1 MGDNIDKR
9 GKLPKRFRPR
19 LSSSVMES
27 CLTIKGGS
35 VKFVTV
41 CLLAVTAVMAGTV
54 THTLELSLQDVVMS
68 QSDNYSV
75 VQLDLNRDGMTHA
88 WTTEPG
94 EPLLPVVSG
103 NVLIPAGAELEDI
116 IVTELERVE
125 IGTGILVHPVQ
136 PMRPLSD
143 FNSVPFV
150 KPDQAVYGADVV
162 YPSHDLVRIP
172 AGNKTGF
179 RIAGFLY
186 CPFEYYPASGRLVL
200 VTRARVTVSYREH
213 AVQVPVLTPGQ
224 RDWAWA
230 DVAGLVVNPEDVSKM
245 APPAA
250 EKDAGELD
258 VVIFTSSTMAAEL
271 VDLRKWLM
279 RKGYFTEIVR
289 HDTLSTSGRDVQEK
303 MRNFLRGKFEN
314 NGLKYVILAG
324 DIQHCPL
331 RYGYLPYSTYNVPAD
346 MYFGDLDGSWDANNN
361 NRFGEMEGDSVDLFH
376 DIYVG
381 RLPLDDA
388 ADAANFLRKDTTYEV
403 CPDTAYL
410 DNVLLPA
417 EVLWSNIDFHGMIVN
432 TNILRML
439 NERSAWE
446 VDSGIGMQPSEVIAA
461 INSGTQL
468 LHYAGHG
475 SNTAFGSTFRT
486 SNIPSLTNSDKPFI
500 SMTMAC
506 NCGWF
511 DHASTECLAEEMVN
525 ATNGAAVSAM
535 YNARYGWGAPPTQ
548 GPNSNMNCQFFH
560 NFLKGMTQGQAH
572 GLARDFL
579 RNESFSQMTMR
590 WAMYTNTLQGDPT
603 MMMWR
608 ETPAQMVALYAETIP
623 AMPQSYHVEVSTG
636 YGPVKGARVAITH
649 LGELVGRAVTNSQ
662 GQAVVPLPVLEDT
675 WTLKLTITAQD
686 LYIFERT
693 VHVIAGCASPLLA
706 YHHSYVD
713 DSNGRLDP
721 GEESSVYFAIENRG
735 NGRADS
741 VFGRLTS
748 LSPYV
753 SVVDDEADYGSVMV
767 DSVVQGDGFRVRVL
781 RGCPQGHGAEFELA
795 LTSADGA
802 WTVLFEVK
810 IGLPHARGGLWATLD
825 TGDYVCG
832 IFGNGG
838 IGTSQWR
845 GEGYG
850 LIYPK
855 SRMWSTASM
864 MHGSFMMGID
874 TTWVVDNYYG
884 APDWKVCPL
893 DFQMEE
899 SVRIVYP
906 PELGDQEYRTVF
918 SDANHPEPT
927 DVSITHRAFGSANPN
942 HEDFI
947 ILEYRIHNNDTD
959 AIQNLYT
966 GVACDFRTTMW
977 NQNDSLDY
985 AGTDSARQIAFVKS
999 ALSGETLAVGVS
1011 HIYPQGMNAFANCL
1025 FHDTYV
1031 SNGFSKAEKML
1042 VMDGTIR
1049 QTSGTTRGNYH
1060 CVASSG
1066 PYTIPAGDSQIVA
1079 YIICGG
1085 RNVGEMQV
1093 HFDTAFAWYDPPV
1106 GVAED
1111 QHPATLVRGLR
1122 IAPRLFTDAVK
1133 VHYSLSRVEPVD
1145 VWAFD
1150 ALGRVADRHTF
1161 TPAARTGEFTWRP
1174 KMAPGVYFLQVGDAS
1189 EKVLKLR

>member
-1 MGDNIDKR
+1 M
-9 GKLPKRFRPR
+9 KLV
-19 LSSSVMES
+19 L
-27 CLTIKGGS
+27 
-35 VKFVTV
+35 V
-41 CLLAVTAVMAGTV
+41 CLVAATALVAGTV
-54 THTLELSLQDVVMS
+54 SHTLELSPQDVVMS

-75 VQLDLNRDGMTHA
+75 VRLALDDNGMTHA

-103 NVLIPAGAELEDI
+103 NVLIPAGAEVDDMT
-116 IVTELERVE
+116 VTELERVE

-136 PMRPLSD
+136 PMRPLSE
-143 FNSVPFV
+143 FNSVLFEE
-150 KPDQAVYGADVV
+150 PDQAVYGVDAV
-162 YPSHDLVRIP
+162 YPSRDLVRIP
-172 AGNKTGF
+172 AGSKTGF

-200 VTRARVTVSYREH
+200 VTKARVTVSYREH

-224 RDWAWA
+224 RDWAA
-230 DVAGLVVNPEDVSKM
+230 TDVAALVVNPGDVSRM

-258 VVIFTSSTMAAEL
+258 VVIFTSSTMAPEL
-271 VDLRKWLM
+271 VDFRKWLM
-279 RKGYFTEIVR
+279 RKGYYTEIVR
-289 HDTLSTSGRDVQEK
+289 HDTLSTSGRDVQER
-303 MRNFLRGKFEN
+303 MRNFLRDKFED

-331 RYGYLPYSTYNVPAD
+331 RYGYLPYMTYDVPAQ

-361 NRFGEMEGDSVDLFH
+361 NRFGEMEGDSVDLFQ

-388 ADAANFLRKDTTYEV
+388 ADAANFLRKDTTYEMG
-403 CPDTAYL
+403 PNTDYL
-410 DNVLLPA
+410 DDVILPA

-432 TNILRML
+432 TNILRAL
-439 NERSAWE
+439 NSRSSWVA
-446 VDSGIGMQPSEVIAA
+446 DSGINMGPGNVINA
-461 INSGTQL
+461 INDGAQL

-475 SNTAFGSTFRT
+475 SNTAFGSTFNA
-486 SNIPSLTNSDKPFI
+486 SHIASLTNADKPFI

-506 NCGWF
+506 HCGWF
-511 DHASTECLAEEMVN
+511 DHPSTECLAEWMIN
-525 ATNGAAVSAM
+525 ATNGGAVSAL

-548 GPNSNMNCQFFH
+548 GPNSNLNCQFFN
-560 NFLKGMTQGQAH
+560 NFLKGMTQGKAH

-608 ETPAQMVALYAETIP
+608 EVPQTLQALHADSMR
-623 AMPQSYHVEVSTG
+623 AMPQAFRVQVDCGDEAV
-636 YGPVKGARVAITH
+636 PGARVAITH
-649 LGELVGRAVTNSQ
+649 MGELIGRATTNSA
-662 GQAVVPLPVLEDT
+662 GIAYVPIEAVEETTTVVKVT
-675 WTLKLTITAQD
+675 VTAQD
-686 LYIFERT
+686 LYVYEAEIG
-693 VHVIAGCASPLLA
+693 VGLACGSPLVLIDHCA
-706 YHHSYVD
+706 VD
-713 DSNGRLDP
+713 DFNGRLDP
-721 GEESSVYFAIENRG
+721 GDETDVYFVVRNKG
-735 NGRADS
+735 NLVADS
-741 VFGRLTS
+741 VVGDLTTT
-748 LSPYV
+748 SPYV
-753 SVVDDEADYGSVMV
+753 TILQGRSEYGTVQAGDTSMGEAY
-767 DSVVQGDGFRVRVL
+767 RVRVH
-781 RGCPQGHGAEFELA
+781 RDCPQGHRAEFTLGVTSPNANWTSGCEL
-795 LTSADGA
+795 
-802 WTVLFEVK
+802 VV
-810 IGLPHARGGLWATLD
+810 GLPHARGGLWATLD

-855 SRMWSTASM
+855 SRQWSTASM
-864 MHGSFMMGID
+864 MHGSFMMGTD

-906 PELGDQEYRTVF
+906 AELGDQEYRTVF
-918 SDANHPEPT
+918 SDADHPEPK
-927 DVSITHRAFGSANPN
+927 DVSITHRAYGSANPD

-947 ILEYRIHNNDTD
+947 ILEYRIHNNDTS
-959 AIQNLYT
+959 AIENLYT
-966 GVACDFRTTMW
+966 GVACDFRTPMW

-985 AGTDSARQIAFVKS
+985 AGTDSARQIAYVKS

-1025 FHDTYV
+1025 FHNSYIND
-1031 SNGFSKAEKML
+1031 GFTKAEKML

-1049 QTSGTTRGNYH
+1049 QTTGTTRGNYH

-1066 PYTIPAGDSQIVA
+1066 PYTIPPGDSQIVA
-1079 YIICGG
+1079 YVICGG

-1093 HFDTAFAWYDPPV
+1093 HFDTAFAWYSPPV
-1106 GVAED
+1106 GVAEGER
-1111 QHPATLVRGLR
+1111 PATLVRGLR
-1122 IAPRLFTDAVK
+1122 ISPRLFTDAVK
-1133 VHYSLSRVEPVD
+1133 VHYSLTRVEPVD
-1145 VWAFD
+1145 VYAFD
-1150 ALGRVADRHTF
+1150 ALGRVADRYTF
-1161 TPAARTGEFTWRP
+1161 TPTAPAGEFIWRP
-1174 KMAPGVYFLQVGDAS
+1174 KMAPGVYFVQVGDVS

>member
-1 MGDNIDKR
+1 
-9 GKLPKRFRPR
+9 
-19 LSSSVMES
+19 
-27 CLTIKGGS
+27 
-35 VKFVTV
+35 VKFVTM

-54 THTLELSLQDVVMS
+54 THTLELSPQDVVMN

-75 VQLDLNRDGMTHA
+75 VQLALDGSGMTQA

-103 NVLIPAGAELEDI
+103 NVLIPAGAEIEDI
-116 IVTELERVE
+116 TVTELERVE
-125 IGTGILVHPVQ
+125 IGTGILIHPVQ
-136 PMRPLSD
+136 PMRPLSE

-150 KPDQAVYGADVV
+150 EPDRAVYGTDVA
-162 YPSHDLVRIP
+162 YPSRDLVRIP
-172 AGNKTGF
+172 AGNKTGY

-200 VTRARVTVSYREH
+200 VTRARVTVTYRES
-213 AVQVPVLTPGQ
+213 AVQVPVLTPEQ
-224 RDWAWA
+224 RDWAA
-230 DVAGLVVNPEDVSKM
+230 TDVAGLVVNPEDVSRM
-245 APPAA
+245 APPAV

-258 VVIFTSSTMAAEL
+258 VVIFTSSTLAPNL
-271 VDLRKWLM
+271 VDFRKWLM
-279 RKGYFTEIVR
+279 RKGYYTEIVR

-303 MRNFLRGKFEN
+303 MRNFLRDKFEN
-314 NGLKYVILAG
+314 NGLKYVIMAG
-324 DIQHCPL
+324 DTQHCPL
-331 RYGYLPYSTYNVPAD
+331 RYGYLLNEPYNVPAE

-361 NRFGEMEGDSVDLFH
+361 NRFGEMEGDSVDLFQ

-388 ADAANFLRKDTTYEV
+388 ADAANFLRKDTTYEIH
-403 CPDTAYL
+403 PDTGYL

-417 EVLWSNIDFHGMIVN
+417 EVLWGDIDFHGMIVN

-439 NERSAWE
+439 NKRSAWE
-446 VDSGIGMQPSEVIAA
+446 VDSGINMGASRMISA

-475 SNTAFGSTFRT
+475 SNTAFGSTFNT
-486 SNIPSLTNSDKPFI
+486 SNISSLTNSEKPFI
-500 SMTMAC
+500 SSSMAC

-511 DHASTECLAEEMVN
+511 DYSSDCLAEEMVN
-525 ATNGAAVSAM
+525 ATNGGAVSAM

-560 NFLKGMTQGQAH
+560 NFLQGGITQGQAH

-579 RNESFSQMTMR
+579 RNESFSQMTTR

-608 ETPAQMVALYAETIP
+608 ELPLDLAVDFPDTIM
-623 AMPQSYHVEVSTG
+623 AMPQTLTADVSYVGVG
-636 YGPVKGARVAITH
+636 QAGGARVALTH
-649 LGELVGRAVTNSQ
+649 LGELVTRGVTNSS
-662 GQAVVPLPVLEDT
+662 GVATLAIPAIEDT
-675 WTLKLTITAQD
+675 LTLQLTVTAQD
-686 LYIFERT
+686 GRLFTKT
-693 VHVIAGCASPLLA
+693 VAVGAGCGNALVVYS
-706 YHHSYVD
+706 HNWVD
-713 DSNGRLDP
+713 DMNGRLDP
-721 GEESSVYFAIENRG
+721 RDEADLYLVVENRG
-735 NGRADS
+735 NGDAEGVSGQLHSD
-741 VFGRLTS
+741 
-748 LSPYV
+748 SPYLT
-753 SVVDDEADYGSVMV
+753 VVRDTSSYGDVAV
-767 DSVVQGDGFRVRVL
+767 GDTAQGTAYRVRVG
-781 RGCPQGHGAEFELA
+781 RDCPQGHRAELYLIVSGSDGLWRSELE
-795 LTSADGA
+795 LT
-802 WTVLFEVK
+802 V
-810 IGLPHARGGLWATLD
+810 GLPHARGGLWATLD

-855 SRMWSTASM
+855 SRQWSTATM

-884 APDWKVCPL
+884 APDWKVCPE

-918 SDANHPEPT
+918 SDANHPDPMGVT
-927 DVSITHRAFGSANPN
+927 VTHRAFGSADPD

-947 ILEYRIHNNDTD
+947 ILEYRIHNNDT
-959 AIQNLYT
+959 AAVENFYT
-966 GVACDFRTTMW
+966 GVACDFRTPYW
-977 NQNDSLDY
+977 RANDEYDY
-985 AGTDSARQIAFVKS
+985 AGTDSVRQIAYVMS
-999 ALSGETLAVGVS
+999 ALSSETLAVGVS
-1011 HIYPQGMNAFANCL
+1011 HIYPDGMNAFANCL
-1025 FHDTYV
+1025 FHTTYI
-1031 SNGFSKAEKML
+1031 NDGFTKAEKML

-1049 QTSGTTRGNYH
+1049 QTSGPTRGNYH

-1066 PYTIPAGDSQIVA
+1066 PYAIPAGDSQVVA
-1079 YIICGG
+1079 YVICGG

-1093 HFDTAFAWYDPPV
+1093 HYDTAFGWYVPPV
-1106 GVAED
+1106 GLA
-1111 QHPATLVRGLR
+1111 QGQRPSLVRGLQ
-1122 IAPRLFTDAVK
+1122 ISPRLFSDAVK
-1133 VHYSLSRVEPVD
+1133 VHYSLSRVEPVE
-1145 VWAFD
+1145 VYAFD
-1150 ALGRVADRHTF
+1150 ATGRVADRYAY
-1161 TPAARTGEFTWRP
+1161 TPAAMAGEFTWRP
-1174 KMAPGVYFLQVGDAS
+1174 KVAPGVYFVQVGDAS